1 MIIMQKAETNQ
12 NKNHQLQMLQI
23 AIIALILAA
32 LTVIH
37 QYISWHKV
45 WEWNQVI
52 HHENITIALISFSLG
67 ILITLKY
74 TKQ

>member
-1 MIIMQKAETNQ
+1 MITMEKTKQ
-12 NKNHQLQMLQI
+12 NEKHIHLLQI
-23 AIIALILAA
+23 TVIALAFTT

-45 WEWNQVI
+45 WDWSQVI
-52 HHENITIALISFSLG
+52 HHETIAIALISFSLG
-67 ILITLKY
+67 TLITLKY